1 MSQHLSEDQICR
13 AIAGQSTNDEQRHVD
28 DCEECSAEIDRF
40 GNTMAVLRNVVTAWA
55 DRETPQSAGA
65 FEPRSVGRVK
75 WGWALAA
82 AAVVAGVAIP
92 MWPAGERSRTSS
104 TVSGHGVT
112 VGTSADVETEV
123 FPLKYSNVPVT
134 NGQTI
139 RLELPQAA
147 LASFGLEADDTS
159 GTVLADVIV
168 GQDGLARAV
177 RFVRLAAS
185 VTKER
190 Q

>member
-28 DCEECSAEIDRF
+28 DCEKCSAEIDRF
-40 GNTMAVLRNVVTAWA
+40 GNTIAVFRNVVTAWA

-65 FEPRSVGRVK
+65 FEPRSVGRVR
-75 WGWALAA
+75 WEWALAA

-104 TVSGHGVT
+104 TVSGHGT
-112 VGTSADVETEV
+112 TIGTSAEVETEV

-134 NGQTI
+134 SAQTI
-139 RLELPQAA
+139 RLELPRTA

-159 GTVLADVIV
+159 GTVLADVLV

-177 RFVRLAAS
+177 RFVGPS
-185 VTKER
+185 THFKEER
-190 Q
+190 

>member
-1 MSQHLSEDQICR
+1 MSHHLSEDQICR
-13 AIAGQSTNDEQRHVD
+13 AIAGQGTTDEQRHVNG
-28 DCEECSAEIDRF
+28 CAECRAAIDHF
-40 GNTMAVLRNVVTAWA
+40 GHSMLVFRNAVTVWA
-55 DRETPQSAGA
+55 DREAQ
-65 FEPRSVGRVK
+65 RSMPALESRPSGGRQ
-75 WGWALAA
+75 WEWALAA
-82 AAVVAGVAIP
+82 AAVVAGIAIP
-92 MWPAGERSRTSS
+92 VWPNLGWQRDA
-104 TVSGHGVT
+104 TVSVN
-112 VGTSADVETEV
+112 DVALDRPAEEASEL